1 MVNRPTSPVCCQVK
15 IFRKTLHNY
24 YRISTETQLLW
35 LVSDLFIAG
44 GETTITTIRWI
55 LLCLALYPE
64 VQERV
69 RQEVTEVFGRD
80 STPA

>member
-1 MVNRPTSPVCCQVK
+1 
-15 IFRKTLHNY
+15 
-24 YRISTETQLLW
+24 
-35 LVSDLFIAG
+35 
-44 GETTITTIRWI
+44 
-55 LLCLALYPE
+55 LALYPE